1 MKQECFTTRSKH
13 SVRVCLSVCVC
24 ARACSRARVCVHF
37 CSSTVSATFILVVG
51 VSSTSIITHGP
62 QSHMR
67 SSSMFYSVR
76 LSSRI
81 TQDVRPQMYQ
91 FLILNNSTCVVFKLN
106 KAEMHFSEIHICE
119 RLWKN
124 TGTETIS

>member
-13 SVRVCLSVCVC
+13 SVRVCVCVCVC
-24 ARACSRARVCVHF
+24 ACACVCVHF
-37 CSSTVSATFILVVG
+37 YSSTVSATFSLVAG

-67 SSSMFYSVR
+67 SSSMFYSAQ

-81 TQDVRPQMYQ
+81 TQNVRPQMSQ
-91 FLILNNSTCVVFKLN
+91 FLILSHSTYVVFKLN

-124 TGTETIS
+124 TGTETIF